1 MNKPTAAEMA
11 AELKALS
18 VKATAG
24 PWVDT
29 GALIV
34 QDAPDFDRPHVGTA
48 KNRDRGLIVYLRNHA
63 LDFAEMLEE
72 TSLLG
77 ELLAVLHRDGG
88 HHQSEVGTDQAVKD
102 AISQR
107 HALLEENERL
117 KEQVRESQ
125 VVMQQFAHIYPD
137 GFPGDWRPQPEHLAS
152 QVTFLCNHQ
161 QAGFKQLLDVIKRLE
176 KAEAALLDAGSA
188 IIWLQRHNEP
198 IGGQPKRALDSIRT
212 YFADHQRICEDKKS

>member
-72 TSLLG
+72 N
-77 ELLAVLHRDGG
+77 A
-88 HHQSEVGTDQAVKD
+88 
-102 AISQR
+102 
-107 HALLEENERL
+107 RL